1 MTEAT
6 LKKANDLH
14 ETITEC
20 KEAIKYLSRQEA
32 FLRCKFVE
40 RSKSPISNDIVCE
53 SWCNLPLNKEA
64 QKVLIDYYSGVLE
77 ETQKE
82 FDSL

>member
-14 ETITEC
+14 KTITEC
-20 KEAIKYLSRQEA
+20 KEAIKYLSRPEA
-32 FLRCKFVE
+32 FLRCKYVE
-40 RSKSPISNDIVCE
+40 RSTSPISNDVYE

-64 QKVLIDYYSGVLE
+64 QKDLINYYSGVLE